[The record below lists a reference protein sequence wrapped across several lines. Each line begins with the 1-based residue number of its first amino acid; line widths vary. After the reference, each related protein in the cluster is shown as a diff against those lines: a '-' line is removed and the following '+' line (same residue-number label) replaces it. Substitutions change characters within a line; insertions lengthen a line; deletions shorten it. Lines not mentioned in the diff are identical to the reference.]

1 MPGLTINNDGEILS
15 NGRKVETL
23 LLNGKDFFNNDRKTL
38 LENLPA
44 FMVKQVK
51 VYEKEKD
58 TTSLFERERELKGLV
73 MDIRLKP
80 DYHSNFLSSI
90 DAAAGTDKRYYGRA
104 LGLKINDFIVGLF
117 CRSLIIPTTTKS

>member
-44 FMVKQVK
+44 FMVKHVK

-58 TTSLFERERELKGLV
+58 KTSL
-73 MDIRLKP
+73 
-80 DYHSNFLSSI
+80 SS
-90 DAAAGTDKRYYGRA
+90 ANANSK
-104 LGLKINDFIVGLF
+104 VW
-117 CRSLIIPTTTKS
+117 